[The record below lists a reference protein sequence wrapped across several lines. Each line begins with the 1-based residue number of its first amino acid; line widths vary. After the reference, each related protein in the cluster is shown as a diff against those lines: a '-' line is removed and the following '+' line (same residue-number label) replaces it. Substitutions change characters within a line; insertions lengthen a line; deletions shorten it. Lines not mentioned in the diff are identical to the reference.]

1 MPCRSRRLTRHPSH
15 GALKRKPSEIPAAT
29 VERPWCFSQFRL
41 SFFRRRVGTPPLQR
55 TSAQATPHRPVSAR
69 TTKKRNQAT
78 SRFQTRRLFGRGDA
92 PLLRPCH
99 GKSTRLG
106 ACGVGG

>member
-1 MPCRSRRLTRHPSH
+1 
-15 GALKRKPSEIPAAT
+15 
-29 VERPWCFSQFRL
+29 
-41 SFFRRRVGTPPLQR
+41 VGTPPLQR

-78 SRFQTRRLFGRGDA
+78 SRFQTRRLLFALMLRS
-92 PLLRPCH
+92 LRPCH

-106 ACGVGG
+106 ACGVGGWKEGLFDQPVRVAAPSLPPV